1 MSWETGRGTQ
11 DRITWG
17 NRERLP
23 RELAPKNLQQAVVKQ
38 PFLRYA
44 VESWLI
50 HARRSIEIS
59 EEDFYGK
66 DQDWLQHQFF
76 DTSDLI
82 RKPWIE
88 LCGG

>member
-1 MSWETGRGTQ
+1 MGESGETR
-11 DRITWG
+11 
-17 NRERLP
+17 
-23 RELAPKNLQQAVVKQ
+23 RELERKTRQQAVVKQ

-44 VESWLI
+44 VESLLI

-66 DQDWLQHQFF
+66 DQDWLQYQFI
-76 DTSDLI
+76 DTSDVI